1 MTASKLP
8 MLSLHASVQV
18 ACEGNGTPEANLM
31 KAGLRL
37 PSGALQWLTSA
48 QHAAIVELLEAMEET
63 RTFEST
69 AWILGDC
76 LLRAQRAN
84 GRMHDFQQ

>member
-1 MTASKLP
+1 MTQQLKG
-8 MLSLHASVQV
+8 VIQV
-18 ACEGNGTPEANLM
+18 ACEGSGTPAANLM
-31 KAGLRL
+31 AAGLRL
-37 PSGALQWLTSA
+37 PSGALQWLTPA

-69 AWILGDC
+69 AWIVGDC